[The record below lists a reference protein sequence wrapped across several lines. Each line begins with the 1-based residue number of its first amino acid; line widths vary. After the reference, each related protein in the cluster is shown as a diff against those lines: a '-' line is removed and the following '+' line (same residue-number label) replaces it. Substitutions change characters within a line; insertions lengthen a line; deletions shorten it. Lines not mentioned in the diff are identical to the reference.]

1 MNLATIDVLVVI
13 AYAIG
18 IFGLAQ
24 WVSRD
29 KAGDGPKSTTDYFLA
44 SKNLPWW
51 AIGASLV
58 AANISAEQIVGMSG
72 SGYAIGLAIA
82 SYEWMA
88 AATLLIVGKFFLP
101 IFLRNEIYTM
111 PQFLERRYGP
121 SIRTLMAVFWLV
133 LYVFVNLT
141 SIIWLG
147 AIAVTKVAGVNQDVA
162 LVALGVFALLY
173 QLRGGLK
180 AVALT
185 DVVQVTLLVLG
196 GLIIAYLTLT
206 ELGQGAGVLAGF
218 SRLTQQVPD
227 HFHMILDRSNPHYI
241 DLPGLSVLIGGMW
254 IANLSYWGF
263 NQYIIQRALAAKSLD
278 EAQKG
283 VLFAA
288 FLKLLMPIVIVLPG
302 IAAVILAPG
311 LPKPDE
317 AYPTMMRL
325 LPTGLLGLVFAA
337 LIAAI
342 IASTASKI
350 NSIATIFTLD
360 VWAKLKRQPATT
372 EGDARIDDQKL
383 VRVGRIAAAVAIIL
397 AILTARPLVGSSEQA
412 FQFIQEFT
420 GFFTPGITVIFLLGL
435 FWKRANEAGALSAA
449 IVSVVL
455 SYFAALGLT
464 VLVFIKAAGQ
474 PGLTFILPFLL
485 FMFLLALGED
495 YNILVMMR
503 IREEAQHL
511 PLREAVG
518 RALSVTGTTVT
529 SAGLV
534 LAGTFGVLAI
544 VGSGS
549 AGAQN
554 VRTIVD
560 VGVGLALGVLMDTFL
575 VRTLLVPSAAVLIG
589 RWNWWPSRLC
599 RQQPAGHRKA
609 SLTAHELL
617 NPGHPSGVMNA
628 SWCHR

>member
-1 MNLATIDVLVVI
+1 VSLATIDIAVI
-13 AYAIG
+13 IVYAIA

-29 KAGDGPKSTTDYFLA
+29 KAGAGPKDTTDYFLA

-51 AIGASLV
+51 AIGASLI
-58 AANISAEQIVGMSG
+58 AANISAEQIVGMAG

-88 AATLLIVGKFFLP
+88 ALTLLIVGKFFLP

-111 PQFLERRYGP
+111 PQFLERRYGKN
-121 SIRTLMAVFWLV
+121 IRTLMALFWLA

-147 AIAVTKVAGVNQDVA
+147 SIAVTKVAGIDQMLA
-162 LVALGVFALLY
+162 LVLLGAFALLY
-173 QLRGGLK
+173 QIRGGLK

-185 DVVQVTLLVLG
+185 DIVQVTLLVLG
-196 GLIIAYLTLT
+196 GLIIAWLTLGK
-206 ELGQGAGVLAGF
+206 LGEGAGIMAGWH
-218 SRLTQQVPD
+218 RLVTQIPD
-227 HFHMILDRSNPHYI
+227 HFHMILKKGDPHYA

-263 NQYIIQRALAAKSLD
+263 NQYIIQRALAAKDLP

-283 VLFAA
+283 IIFAS
-288 FLKLLMPIVIVLPG
+288 FLKLLMPVIIVLPG
-302 IAAVILAPG
+302 IAAVLLAPG

-360 VWAKLKRQPATT
+360 VYAKMKSQQGR
-372 EGDARIDDQKL
+372 EGEQGREKHL
-383 VRVGRIAAAVAIIL
+383 VLVGRVAAVVAIII
-397 AILTARPLVGSSEQA
+397 AILTAKPLVGASEQA

-435 FWKRANEAGALSAA
+435 FWKRANEAGAICAAVSSVLLSWLFKEVWASLPFMDRMGIVFLIALTLAVVVSLVTPAKADTDTIETGDVRYATRAGFNIGATA
-449 IVSVVL
+449 IVL
-455 SYFAALGLT
+455 
-464 VLVFIKAAGQ
+464 VLV
-474 PGLTFILPFLL
+474 
-485 FMFLLALGED
+485 AL
-495 YNILVMMR
+495 Y
-503 IREEAQHL
+503 A
-511 PLREAVG
+511 
-518 RALSVTGTTVT
+518 T
-529 SAGLV
+529 
-534 LAGTFGVLAI
+534 
-544 VGSGS
+544 
-549 AGAQN
+549 
-554 VRTIVD
+554 
-560 VGVGLALGVLMDTFL
+560 
-575 VRTLLVPSAAVLIG
+575 
-589 RWNWWPSRLC
+589 WW
-599 RQQPAGHRKA
+599 
-609 SLTAHELL
+609 
-617 NPGHPSGVMNA
+617 
-628 SWCHR
+628 